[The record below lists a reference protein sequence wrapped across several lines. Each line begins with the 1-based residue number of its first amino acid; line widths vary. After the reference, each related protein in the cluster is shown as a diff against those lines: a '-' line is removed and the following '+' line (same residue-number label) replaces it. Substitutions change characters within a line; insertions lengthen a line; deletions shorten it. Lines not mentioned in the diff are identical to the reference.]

1 MTETALTRRAI
12 MAQAWP
18 IMLGQA
24 SVPLVGIIDTIV
36 VGRTGDPLALA
47 GVALGAT
54 IINLV
59 FWSFGF
65 LRMGLTGL
73 TAQADGAGEGREV
86 EALLLRGVAI
96 GAALGLVLLA
106 LQVPITMLALSV
118 MSGGTGI
125 SAEADAYVSARFFG
139 APAAL
144 AVFAI
149 TGWLLGLGRTR
160 SALVLQIVM
169 NACNAG
175 LDVALVW
182 GAGLGAGGIGAGTAG
197 AEWIALVTGIA
208 LCWRINGAGPLAL
221 LRRIPIQHLL
231 DGAALRKLFAVNRD
245 LMIRT
250 IALLLVFTWLA
261 SSGARLGATT
271 LAANHVLLQFIS
283 VAAFVL
289 DAFAFTA
296 EARVGAAIGA
306 GSYSRFIRAIRLTS
320 EFALAGGA
328 LIALAYWLLGASII
342 DAMITDDATYK
353 AAVVFLPFTALVPF
367 IGAPSWMLD
376 GVFIGATRGKALRN
390 AAVVTT
396 GVYIALDLALRPYG
410 NWGVWIAFTATYLLR
425 AVTLGAYLPSLI
437 RQIRANEPL
446 AKRATR
452 A

>member
-24 SVPLVGIIDTIV
+24 SVPLVGIIDTVV

-73 TAQADGAGEGREV
+73 TAQADGAGERREV

-106 LQVPITMLALSV
+106 LQVPITKLALSV

-353 AAVVFLPFTALVPF
+353 AAVVFLPFAALVPF

-437 RQIRANEPL
+437 GQIRANEPL